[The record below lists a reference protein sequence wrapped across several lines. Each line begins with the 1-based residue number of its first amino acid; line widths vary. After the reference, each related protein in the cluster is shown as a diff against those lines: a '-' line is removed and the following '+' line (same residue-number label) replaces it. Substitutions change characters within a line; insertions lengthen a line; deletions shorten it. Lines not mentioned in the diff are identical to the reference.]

1 MVTRQACAL
10 CFLSMFRRAQSGAPM
25 IISLQQIAVAFLITQ
40 ATVENQFL
48 APVVKI
54 KGSTKKLVKI
64 YSMIIFSIFYS

>member
-1 MVTRQACAL
+1 MVTRQACSL
-10 CFLSMFRRAQSGAPM
+10 CFLSVFRRAQSGAPM

-40 ATVENQFL
+40 ATAENQFL

-64 YSMIIFSIFYS
+64 YSMNTFLISYS

>member
-40 ATVENQFL
+40 ATVENQFFGSCGENKRL
-48 APVVKI
+48 YKKI
-54 KGSTKKLVKI
+54 GKNL
-64 YSMIIFSIFYS
+64 